1 MASLTQIQ
9 EVPPRK
15 MILLVGSPG
24 AGKSMFCQQV
34 ALQSLAVDRPIIY
47 VTTECSPS
55 DVEKELRD
63 RGLGAVES
71 GLLNFV
77 DAYNETVG
85 LLVADRS
92 DTARADCDD
101 LSSISVAIS
110 KMDEQI
116 GRRGVLLVFDSLTS
130 PYLFSGSEVL
140 RFMKRTLSRF
150 AAEGNS
156 VLVCFDEGSGK
167 EEDLVAMMSLSS
179 GVIKMESIEG
189 KTVLNVIKHP
199 KLEPTTFEVSKTKIG
214 GKKLFDIEL
223 IDQEFARRSWDLSRT
238 SGIRTET
245 GDHVNLFW
253 PNFAFWSA
261 MMWDPERF
269 PEMRHD
275 LTKKGGA
282 QMRDFIKFAPL
293 HMRLFFKLSIPKNF
307 SKVKH
312 MKKLSKFF
320 SEFEKA
326 GIGIIEYLEDKS
338 KTDEHYYRIHESSE
352 CWGFENVGA
361 TVASMLPA
369 GIAGWTQG
377 LEKEE
382 RDWNAI
388 ETKCIG
394 LRDPYCEIKVVP
406 GEIGELR
413 NSLKKDRTVIEMT
426 KERLMQHL
434 MEFLMDK
441 RPLVERPRL
450 GSDVHME
457 MVSHIAALPAMAG
470 ERYRMALRMGGARA
484 GKEVGE
490 HLMEAGIGEDEAV
503 KRIVGFLE
511 HCKVGKIVM
520 DGTIRM
526 WENCESIY
534 TKIFWTKRMEPSCYF
549 TTGFLSGF
557 FCAVKNHHI
566 KETKCIA
573 MGDPYCEWE
582 FR

>member
-1 MASLTQIQ
+1 LVSLAQLQ
-9 EVPPRK
+9 EIPRK
-15 MILLVGSPG
+15 NVVLLVGPPV
-24 AGKSMFCQQV
+24 AGKSTFCQQV

-47 VTTECSPS
+47 VTTNCSPS
-55 DVEKELRD
+55 EVEKELRD
-63 RGLGAVES
+63 RGLGEVEP

-85 LLVADRS
+85 LLVADRP
-92 DTARADCDD
+92 DTVRADCDD

-110 KMDEQI
+110 KLSEQI
-116 GRRGVLLVFDSLTS
+116 GRNGVLLTFDSLTS

-150 AAEGNS
+150 AAERNS

-179 GVIKMESIEG
+179 GVIKLESMEG
-189 KTVLNVIKHP
+189 KTVLNVVKHP
-199 KLEPTTFEVSKTKIG
+199 VMEPTRIEVSKTKIG
-214 GKKLFDIEL
+214 GTKLFDTAL
-223 IDQEFARRSWDLSRT
+223 WDQELARRSWDVSRAG
-238 SGIRTET
+238 GIRTEV

-261 MMWDPERF
+261 MVWDPERF
-269 PEMRHD
+269 PEMRYE

-282 QMRDFIKFAPL
+282 QMREFIKFAPF
-293 HMRLFFKLSIPKNF
+293 HMRLFFKLSMPKNF
-307 SKVKH
+307 TKVKH
-312 MKKLSKFF
+312 MKKLSRFF

-326 GIGIIEYLEDKS
+326 GMGIMEYLEDDS

-361 TVASMLPA
+361 AVASMLPA
-369 GIAGWTQG
+369 AIAGWTQG

-394 LRDPYCEIKVVP
+394 LGDPYCEVKVVP
-406 GEIGELR
+406 GEIDELR
-413 NSLKKDRTVIEMT
+413 DSLKKDRSVIERT
-426 KERLMQHL
+426 KERLMQRL
-434 MEFLMDK
+434 MGFLLEEK
-441 RPLVERPRL
+441 PLVERPRL

-457 MVSHIAALPAMAG
+457 AVSHVAALPAIAG
-470 ERYRMALRMGGARA
+470 ERYRMALRMGGAKA
-484 GKEVGE
+484 GKEVGQR
-490 HLMEAGIGEDEAV
+490 LTDAGINEDDAV
-503 KRIVGFLE
+503 KRIVSFLE
-511 HCKVGKIVM
+511 HCKVGKIAVN
-520 DGTIRM
+520 GTIRM
-526 WENCESIY
+526 RENCESLY
-534 TKIFWTKRMEPSCYF
+534 TKLFWTKRTEPSCYF

-557 FCAVKNHHI
+557 FSTVKNQHV
-566 KETKCIA
+566 KETKCIG

-582 FR
+582 FS

>member
-1 MASLTQIQ
+1 MVSLTQIQ

-15 MILLVGSPG
+15 MVLLVGSPG
-24 AGKSMFCQQV
+24 SGKSMFCQQV
-34 ALQSLAVDRPIIY
+34 ALQSLAMDRPIIY

-55 DVEKELRD
+55 EVEKELRD
-63 RGLGAVES
+63 RGLGEVEP

-85 LLVADRS
+85 LLVADRP
-92 DTARADCDD
+92 DTSGADCDD

-110 KMDEQI
+110 KMSEQI
-116 GRRGVLLVFDSLTS
+116 GRKGVLLVFDSLTS

-150 AAEGNS
+150 AAGGNS
-156 VLVCFDEGSGK
+156 VLACMDEGCGK
-167 EEDLVAMMSLSS
+167 SEDLVAMMSLSS
-179 GVIKMESIEG
+179 GVIKMEVKEG
-189 KTVLNVIKHP
+189 KTLLNVVKHP
-199 KLEPTTFEVSKTKIG
+199 VVESTRIEVPKTKIG
-214 GKKLFDIEL
+214 GKKLFDITL
-223 IDQEFARRSWDLSRT
+223 FDQEMARRSWDVNRAGGL
-238 SGIRTET
+238 RTEV

-261 MMWDPERF
+261 MLWDPERF
-269 PEMRHD
+269 PEMRYK

-282 QMRDFIKFAPL
+282 QMREFIKFAPL
-293 HMRLFFKLSIPKNF
+293 HMRLFFKLSLPKSF

-320 SEFEKA
+320 SEFEKGGM
-326 GIGIIEYLEDKS
+326 GIMEYLEDDS

-352 CWGFENVGA
+352 CWGLENVGA
-361 TVASMLPA
+361 AVASFLPA

-382 RDWNAI
+382 REWNAV

-394 LRDPYCEIKVVP
+394 LGDPYCEFKVVP
-406 GEIGELR
+406 GEIDELR
-413 NSLKKDRTVIEMT
+413 DSLKKDRSVIERT
-426 KERLMQHL
+426 KERLMNRL
-434 MEFLMDK
+434 MGFLMDDK
-441 RPLVERPRL
+441 PLVERLRL

-457 MVSHIAALPAMAG
+457 TVSHVAALPAMAG

-484 GKEVGE
+484 GKEVGQ
-490 HLMEAGIGEDEAV
+490 HLMDAGINEDDAV

-511 HCKVGKIVM
+511 HCKVGKIAM

-526 WENCESIY
+526 WENCESLY
-534 TKIFWTKRMEPSCYF
+534 TKLFWTKRMEPSCYF

-557 FCAVKNHHI
+557 FCAVKNNHI